1 MKSFNSYVLIFRFR
15 GCSGPENLKV
25 NKTEPASEEVFGKR
39 DPGIRKYSTADML
52 PVRSAES
59 PAGARGKDKPG
70 MGSKG
75 SDI

>member
-1 MKSFNSYVLIFRFR
+1 MKLFNNYVLIFRFR
-15 GCSGPENLKV
+15 GCSGPENQKV

-39 DPGIRKYSTADML
+39 DPGIRKYSTAEMFL
-52 PVRSAES
+52 LAVQS
-59 PAGARGKDKPG
+59 PTGAPGQDTLG